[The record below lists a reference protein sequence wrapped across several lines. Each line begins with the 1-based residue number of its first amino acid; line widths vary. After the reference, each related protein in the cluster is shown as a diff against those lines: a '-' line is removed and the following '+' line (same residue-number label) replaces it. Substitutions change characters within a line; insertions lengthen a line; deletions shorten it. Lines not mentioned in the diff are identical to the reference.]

1 MAKQKKKRNKSYSG
15 TNAAMSRPV
24 VTRIQAANRNRASQ
38 YWFER
43 KKILKPVI
51 ITLLIIAALVVL
63 ILEIIRIASG
73 S

>member
-15 TNAAMSRPV
+15 SNAAMSRPV
-24 VTRIQAANRNRASQ
+24 VTRIQAANRNKASQ

-43 KKILKPVI
+43 KKVLKPVI

-63 ILEIIRIASG
+63 TLEIIRIASG

>member
-15 TNAAMSRPV
+15 ADAAMSRPV
-24 VTRIQAANRNRASQ
+24 VTRIQAANRNKASQ

-43 KKILKPVI
+43 KKVLKPVI
-51 ITLLIIAALVVL
+51 ITLLIIAAFVVL
-63 ILEIIRIASG
+63 ILEIVRIASG

>member
-63 ILEIIRIASG
+63 TLEIIRIASG